1 MMRITSGERL
11 RNPVALGRPVVTAAM
26 PLMSERSW
34 RHGPL
39 TSHVV
44 GHCGPV
50 GEESEAWR
58 MWDVRNEL
66 VATLLLIEMM
76 NHYDAGGRRPEC
88 SVAGPLSGWG
98 QRLLESLHLLPP
110 YHFTETGGLDL
121 NQYNMPPPPG

>member
-1 MMRITSGERL
+1 MYVG
-11 RNPVALGRPVVTAAM
+11 G
-26 PLMSERSW
+26 MSQRDIESS
-34 RHGPL
+34 L
-39 TSHVV
+39 ESAV
-44 GHCGPV
+44 GQFV
-50 GEESEAWR
+50 FSKSMVSEMTETLSEESEAWR